1 MIRLGTTDRS
11 TSEAKRVLLG
21 LTGGVAAYKAA
32 ELARLLISSGVEVQV
47 VMTTSASRF
56 IGTATLQALTGRP
69 VFTELWDASV
79 ANNMAHIDL
88 SRNVDVI
95 FIAPA
100 SADFIAKVAH
110 GLADDL
116 LSTLCL
122 ARACPL
128 LIAPA
133 MNRQMWEN
141 PATQRNLD
149 ALHRDGVTV
158 LGPAKGV
165 QACGETGLGR
175 MLEAHELAEAVHA
188 FFQPKPLQDKRVL
201 ITAGPTFEAIDAV
214 RGITNSSSGKMGYAA
229 ARAAAEA
236 GADVVLISG
245 PVCLEAPRIARLI
258 KVTSAQDMLAAVK
271 SEAPYADFFISVAAV
286 ADYRPKSAS
295 EHKTKKN
302 DRNIMLELVPN
313 PDILEY
319 VANLPAPPFCIG
331 FAAETQDL
339 EENAE
344 AKRRRKKLP
353 LLAANLAQEAIGA
366 EEVALTLFDDSGR
379 HPLPKSSKIEQAR
392 HLIAHAVS
400 LYDKWRNFNSCKK

>member
-1 MIRLGTTDRS
+1 
-11 TSEAKRVLLG
+11 VLLG

-32 ELARLLISSGVEVQV
+32 ELARLLISGGVEVQA
-47 VMTTSASRF
+47 VMTASACRF
-56 IGTATLQALTGRP
+56 VGTATLQALTGRP

-88 SRNVDVI
+88 SRNVDAIV
-95 FIAPA
+95 IAPA
-100 SADFIAKVAH
+100 SADFIAKVVH

-116 LSTLCL
+116 LSTL
-122 ARACPL
+122 CPL

-149 ALHRDGVTV
+149 TLRRDGVTV
-158 LGPAKGV
+158 LGPASGV
-165 QACGETGLGR
+165 QACGETGMGR
-175 MLEAHELAEAVHA
+175 MLEAHELAEAVYA
-188 FFQPKPLQDKRVL
+188 FFQPKPLEAKRIL

-214 RGITNSSSGKMGYAA
+214 RGITNSSSGKMGYAV

-236 GADVVLISG
+236 GAEVVLVSG
-245 PVCLEAPRIARLI
+245 PVCLEASSGVRLVR
-258 KVTSAQDMLAAVK
+258 VTSAQDMLAAVK
-271 SEAPYADFFISVAAV
+271 SEVPHADFFISVAAV

-302 DRNIMLELVPN
+302 DRNITLELVPN

-319 VANLPAPPFCIG
+319 VANLPDPPFCIG
-331 FAAETQDL
+331 FAAETQNL

-366 EEVALTLFDDSGR
+366 EEVALTLFDDSGK
-379 HPLPKSSKIEQAR
+379 HPLPKSSKTEQAR
-392 HLIAHAVS
+392 RLIAHAAS

>member
-1 MIRLGTTDRS
+1 MIRLETTGR
-11 TSEAKRVLLG
+11 TPEARGVLLG

-32 ELARLLISSGVEVQV
+32 ELARLLISGGVEVQA
-47 VMTTSASRF
+47 VMTASACRF
-56 IGTATLQALTGRP
+56 VGTATLQALTGKP

-88 SRNVDVI
+88 SRNIDAIV
-95 FIAPA
+95 IAPA

-141 PATQRNLD
+141 SATRRNLD
-149 ALHRDGVTV
+149 TLRRDGVTV
-158 LGPAKGV
+158 LGPASGV
-165 QACGETGLGR
+165 QACGETGMGR

-188 FFQPKPLQDKRVL
+188 FFQPKLLQTRRVL

-214 RGITNSSSGKMGYAA
+214 RGITNSSSGKMGYAV

-236 GADVVLISG
+236 GAEVILVSG
-245 PVCLEAPRIARLI
+245 PVCLEVPPNVRLI
-258 KVTSAQDMLAAVK
+258 KVTSAQDMLVAVK
-271 SEAPYADFFISVAAV
+271 SEVPQADFFISVAAV

-319 VANLPAPPFCIG
+319 VANLPDPPFCIG
-331 FAAETQDL
+331 FAAETQNL

-344 AKRRRKKLP
+344 AKRHRKKLP

-379 HPLPKSSKIEQAR
+379 HSLPKSSKIEQAR
-392 HLIAHAVS
+392 HLIAHAAS
-400 LYDKWRNFNSCKK
+400 LYEKWRNFNS